1 MIIHGIYIVWKTYHR
16 YIRVTLFCLLDSIYI
31 FQNRI
36 QSSQIISKYQDTSYA
51 IGELITDEHRQ
62 S

>member
-1 MIIHGIYIVWKTYHR
+1 MKTVGNHIILNIDHR
-16 YIRVTLFCLLDSIYI
+16 YVTLFCLLDSIYI

-36 QSSQIISKYQDTSYA
+36 QSSKIISKYQDTSYA
-51 IGELITDEHRQ
+51 IGELITDEYRQ